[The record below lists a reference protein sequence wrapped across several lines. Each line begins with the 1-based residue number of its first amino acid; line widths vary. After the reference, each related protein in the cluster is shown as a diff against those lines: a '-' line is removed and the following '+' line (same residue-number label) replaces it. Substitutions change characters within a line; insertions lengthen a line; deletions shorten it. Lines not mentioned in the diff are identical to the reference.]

1 MTLTER
7 TRQAELEALR
17 WENVRLR
24 ASRDSLQVALDDM
37 RRQVRALQAVD
48 VLDLREPVRDKEPS
62 R

>member
-24 ASRDSLQVALDDM
+24 ASRDSLQVPVDDL
-37 RRQVRALQAVD
+37 RRQVRDGVVD
-48 VLDLREPVRDKEPS
+48 VRDRVS
-62 R
+62 V